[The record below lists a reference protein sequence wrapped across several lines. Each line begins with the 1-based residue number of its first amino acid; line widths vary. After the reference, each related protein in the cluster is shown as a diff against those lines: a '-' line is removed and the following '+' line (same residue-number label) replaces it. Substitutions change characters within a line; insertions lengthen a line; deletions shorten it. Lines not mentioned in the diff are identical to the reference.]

1 MAKSFQWF
9 TFGYGDHK
17 LRYTKE
23 AIKTSLDPSWFTY
36 WIEWQSNFYHEEVTV
51 SVVLSD
57 VVIWSLVV
65 PADVNHVDFPAYVF
79 KVGESTVTLTTVAT
93 DGEKVTGAALY
104 VTVYPIEAKKMSPQ
118 GYLAN
123 EKIAIFSWTIQRL
136 CYPNIENSYVSAS
149 IISGKLQWR
158 DGAAGTM
165 HSITLQSGAT
175 SVTVPAGTFPDSANI
190 QWRLANLTTA
200 ADDDVTSDWYTITTI
215 ETSSSA
221 APLSPVDTTVDG
233 AKAITFQ
240 WSHSITTGT
249 APTGFTLQIS
259 TDGTTWSTLASKT
272 GTGATSYTAEADRF
286 TAGKLFWRVQTLN
299 TDGIAG
305 SWSEAA
311 EITVIS
317 APPTPAISIVSMAPR
332 FAIRWATSGQQS
344 YELRIDGALYA
355 YKFGTEGNYQHDDF
369 LPDGAHTVAVRVQNS
384 LGLWSDWGTAAL
396 TIKNAP
402 GAAINLLVSSLD
414 TRAILA
420 WSGESYDEYWV
431 YRDGVRIAKTA
442 DVRASDDFA
451 VGKSSYY
458 VIGFNAESGNY
469 TESNTV
475 ETETAIRD
483 ILITDVQTR
492 ETAVLRWAESSSRIL
507 SSTRRHSVV
516 YTHYA
521 GSALPEAEIGESR
534 NRYYELTAAF
544 RPAELEDARRFAAM
558 TGRFVCIRDMQG
570 ERFFGIY
577 DEISV
582 RDNLNYVVCA
592 ATARA
597 VRYSEG

>member
-1 MAKSFQWF
+1 MSSWINIYLDNSPYNSDGTTEITDPAKAHTLHWLPNFVYSTITVVFSKPDGK
-9 TFGYGDHK
+9 TE
-17 LRYTKE
+17 TKQFDGNT
-23 AIKTSLDPSWFTY
+23 K
-36 WIEWQSNFYHEEVTV
+36 
-51 SVVLSD
+51 SVVLQKNYFHVGITKITFSAKD
-57 VVIWSLVV
+57 GTGNVVSASVSIEIKAMLFKDAT
-65 PADVNHVDFPAYVF
+65 PAGYV
-79 KVGESTVTLTTVAT
+79 
-93 DGEKVTGAALY
+93 
-104 VTVYPIEAKKMSPQ
+104 
-118 GYLAN
+118 AN
-123 EKIAIFSWTIQRL
+123 EHTQIFSWSLQRR
-136 CYPNIENSYVSAS
+136 VSTYSS
-149 IISGKLQWR
+149 IFSEVLATGGKLQWR
-158 DGAAGTM
+158 DGAAGTV
-165 HSITLQSGAT
+165 HSITIPSGT
-175 SVTVPAGTFPDSANI
+175 NSVTVPPRTFPDSANI
-190 QWRLANLTTA
+190 QWRLANLSSP

-215 ETSSSA
+215 EATSSAS
-221 APLSPVDTTVDG
+221 PISPVDMTVDG
-233 AKAITFQ
+233 AKEITFQ
-240 WSHSITTGT
+240 WSHIISTGT
-249 APTGFTLQIS
+249 APTGFTLQTS
-259 TDGTTWSTLASKT
+259 TDGATWSTLAHKT
-272 GTGATSYTAEADRF
+272 GTSETRYTAAANRF
-286 TAGKLFWRVQTLN
+286 TAGTLFWRVRTLN
-299 TDGIAG
+299 TDGVAG

-311 EITVIS
+311 EVTVIAS
-317 APPTPAISIVSMAPR
+317 PPTPAISIVSMDPR

-344 YELRIDGALYA
+344 YELKIDGMLYA

-384 LGLWSDWGTAAL
+384 LGLWSSWGTAAL
-396 TIKNAP
+396 SIKNAP

-420 WSGESYDEYWV
+420 WSGGSYQEYWV

-451 VGKSSYY
+451 VGKSSYT

-475 ETETAIRD
+475 ATETAIWD

-492 ETAVLRWAESSSRIL
+492 ETAVLRWTEKSSRIL

-534 NRYYELTAAF
+534 DRYYELTAAF
-544 RPAELEDARRFAAM
+544 RPEELEDARWFAAM
-558 TGRFVCIRDMQG
+558 TGRLVCIRDMQG

-582 RDNLNYVVCA
+582 RDNLSYVVCA